1 MNTSNLDKTP
11 RLTDCLTDLAGF
23 DNNGNN
29 SSAISTSSVSSYGSA
44 TSIASSA
51 ATNNSPGSSAVISK
65 RNSPDDKNF
74 LNSSMAA
81 TMSQEL
87 YDKFGNDQVLT
98 HGYVHGHIHKHKD
111 HTHIHGHIH
120 NHDHHDHHH
129 DHDESKRN
137 NDNVDSNCH
146 EFDEM
151 NICKDIFCDELDDCY
166 FFNCDDTKKDP
177 VLVDIN
183 ESTCTDCTETC
194 NLKCEGHSE
203 AKEDGSKVK
212 HSDENHK
219 DDCCYDPNCL
229 NYSYC
234 CDQNAICND
243 PSCLQS
249 SENKIINSNSSNQY
263 DCCFPNNNEL
273 LHDNCNGSFEFNN
286 THHQNNLCDFQLNKK
301 PIFENLIEN
310 VYKNVD
316 HLNDVEQT
324 RKRKLDAIQNQRDVK
339 NFELHFPHPCHPIP
353 PDATSE
359 QIANI
364 SNDSINSTDA
374 NDSMILPSNHHHLH
388 QSCFHTKIPNLEK
401 SLDDK
406 ALSDF
411 DFYIQFNNFNKFL
424 NDQQTYKK
432 QKSLH
437 TNQNDILPEM
447 KKHIPDVDNSMLFL
461 DNTSLPTNPI
471 MTQKPNST
479 NPFVPELLSQ
489 SKDSPTFSCQW
500 DNCFRKVTDSTLMLH
515 LITEHID
522 QEYDL
527 KSNSDKNQSY
537 QCEWNEC
544 NFMNDDLNTLIT
556 HLNCHRGKHDI
567 DNSLFNTTSA
577 PTLITSH
584 SPALTP
590 NSISKSSIT
599 SPRDS
604 LLNYN
609 IDDSLLFKNSKPK
622 IKEEHNVDDIKSIE
636 EHEDTSQN
644 QLNITSMK
652 ISPKPK
658 GCKLSCCH
666 PIDSDFTCKWQLG
679 VDADGKPICCNKKHA
694 SSGDLQHHLVTDHIG
709 LGKSIYHCAWIGCER
724 NNGKSFTQR
733 QKLMRHIHIHTHYK
747 PCKCEICGA
756 CFAVDSM
763 LKQHLRIH
771 SGEKP
776 FSCSICGKKFATSS
790 SLSIHNR
797 VHTGE
802 KPLVCKWPNCGKRFS
817 ESSNLT
823 KHMRIHFKSFK
834 CEVCGEEF
842 EKKTQ
847 FTKHMRSHEHKQ
859 DPPSI
864 NKVPE
869 ALLPV

>member
-1 MNTSNLDKTP
+1 MSSIDKTP
-11 RLTDCLTDLAGF
+11 ILSDPLGGLLGSRKIISPSVNPSRRDTAVSAST
-23 DNNGNN
+23 
-29 SSAISTSSVSSYGSA
+29 SSPVQEINVSHSGTSSVSSVASGTSVAA
-44 TSIASSA
+44 TDNSPASS
-51 ATNNSPGSSAVISK
+51 TVISK
-65 RNSPDDKNF
+65 RNSFDKNY
-74 LNSSMAA
+74 LNSAMAELIGQKHEKSA
-81 TMSQEL
+81 T
-87 YDKFGNDQVLT
+87 DQILT

-120 NHDHHDHHH
+120 NHDHHDHHN
-129 DHDESKRN
+129 DESKELS
-137 NDNVDSNCH
+137 DEQCH
-146 EFDEM
+146 HFDEM

-166 FFNCDDTKKDP
+166 FFNCDDTNKDP

-183 ESTCTDCTETC
+183 ESTCIDCTETC
-194 NLKCEGHSE
+194 NLKDEGE
-203 AKEDGSKVK
+203 DKEHAERLEHD
-212 HSDENHK
+212 K

-234 CDQNAICND
+234 CDHDICND

-249 SENKIINSNSSNQY
+249 TDHKIIDSNASNQY
-263 DCCFPNNNEL
+263 DCCFPNNNEML
-273 LHDNCNGSFEFNN
+273 QDNHSFDFHN

-316 HLNDVEQT
+316 HINDAEIS
-324 RKRKLDAIQNQRDVK
+324 RKRKLDAIHNEKHMK

-359 QIANI
+359 QIADEAII
-364 SNDSINSTDA
+364 SSA
-374 NDSMILPSNHHHLH
+374 NDSEIQPSSHHHLH
-388 QSCFHTKIPNLEK
+388 QSCFHTKIPDVGNTTA
-401 SLDDK
+401 DK
-406 ALSDF
+406 MQSDF
-411 DFYIQFNNFNKFL
+411 DFYITFNNFNKFL
-424 NDQQTYKK
+424 EQQNKK
-432 QKSLH
+432 QKHNKAQSDSL
-437 TNQNDILPEM
+437 TFLG
-447 KKHIPDVDNSMLFL
+447 NS
-461 DNTSLPTNPI
+461 NPI
-471 MTQKPNST
+471 MTQPSISS

-489 SKDSPTFSCQW
+489 EKSSPTFSCQW

-515 LITEHID
+515 LITDHID

-527 KSNSDKNQSY
+527 KSNGEKNQFY

-544 NFMNDDLNTLIT
+544 NFMNDDLNTLID

-567 DNSLFNTTSA
+567 DNSQFDTTTA
-577 PTLITSH
+577 PTLVAGR

-599 SPRDS
+599 SP
-604 LLNYN
+604 NY
-609 IDDSLLFKNSKPK
+609 
-622 IKEEHNVDDIKSIE
+622 NVDDPSLFKVKE
-636 EHEDTSQN
+636 EEKPDP

-652 ISPKPK
+652 ISPKAK
-658 GCKLSCCH
+658 SCKLSCCH
-666 PIDSDFTCKWQLG
+666 PLDSEFTCKWQIG
-679 VDADGKPICCNKKHA
+679 VDTDGKPISCNKKHA
-694 SSGDLQHHLVTDHIG
+694 SSGDLQHHLINDHIG

-724 NNGKSFTQR
+724 NNGKCFTQR
-733 QKLMRHIHIHTHYK
+733 QKLLRHIHIHTLYK

-763 LKQHLRIH
+763 LQQHLRIH

-823 KHMRIHFKSFK
+823 KHMKIHFKSFK
-834 CEVCGEEF
+834 CEVCGKEF
-842 EKKTQ
+842 DKKPQLTR
-847 FTKHMRSHEHKQ
+847 HMRAHEAKQ
-859 DPPSI
+859 EISEI
-864 NKVPE
+864 RAPE